1 MTFHVHDHPTAPMAR
16 RVTAL
21 ERALVA
27 HGAVTT
33 EQLDDIE
40 ETFSRK
46 LGAHHGARY
55 VARAWVDDE
64 FRRALLDDAAAVVR
78 EHGYDLQGATNR
90 DLPFLQLVA
99 VENTPEV
106 HNLVV
111 CTLCSCYPV
120 ALLGPPPRWYK
131 SFEYRARAVR
141 EPRAVLEEFGV
152 HLAPDAEIRVW
163 DSTSDNRYLVIPRR
177 PEGAE
182 EMNEDELAR
191 LVTRN
196 SLIGTELVTPPDE
209 RP

>member
-111 CTLCSCYPV
+111 CTLCSC
-120 ALLGPPPRWYK
+120 
-131 SFEYRARAVR
+131 
-141 EPRAVLEEFGV
+141 
-152 HLAPDAEIRVW
+152 
-163 DSTSDNRYLVIPRR
+163 
-177 PEGAE
+177 
-182 EMNEDELAR
+182 
-191 LVTRN
+191 
-196 SLIGTELVTPPDE
+196 
-209 RP
+209 